1 MTPLI
6 KRSTITLK
14 AEAAVA
20 ASLTLLAMCIE
31 KTTTPSM
38 LLSYAEDMCSGYLDP
53 LFKLLSSPKHIFPSG
68 TTARVIICNSAVDLL
83 KRIATKVDRT
93 SEPLSRSTEAL
104 MKTLQCFFE
113 CFSTAHGKKSDTPLP
128 FPIEE
133 HFGQGENEE
142 EATTAGGREEQLTT
156 IAEETSQ
163 DAVQPVDTEGKKQ
176 VVATFSKA
184 LVHVAYVDFCLLVG
198 QIRLSNH
205 LHNREV
211 IEELH
216 ASYSQKKES
225 HNSSLLSSL
234 LVLAQPE
241 DTADSTQ
248 TSPKSEVSPADQ
260 SKSHEGNIFSYGRSS
275 FFVEPVT
282 LQHSTSMPPIGSTA
296 ASKTSA
302 MSSSN
307 TLPTHERHSVSFAE
321 QGRSHRASSHDG
333 IPDNLGL
340 FDTKFGTS
348 VSPLGRDRA
357 QTFINNGYV

>member
-6 KRSTITLK
+6 KRSTISLK

-31 KTTTPSM
+31 KTTTQSM

-53 LFKLLSSPKHIFPSG
+53 LFKLLSSPKHTFPSG

-83 KRIATKVDRT
+83 KRIAAKIDCT
-93 SEPLSRSTEAL
+93 SDPLSRSTEAL

-142 EATTAGGREEQLTT
+142 EATTGGGRDEQLTT

-163 DAVQPVDTEGKKQ
+163 DTAPSVDTEGKRQ

-198 QIRLSNH
+198 QIRLNNH

-211 IEELH
+211 IGELH
-216 ASYSQKKES
+216 ASYSQKKEPQ
-225 HNSSLLSSL
+225 NNSLLSSL
-234 LVLAQPE
+234 LILAQPE
-241 DTADSTQ
+241 DTADSSTQ
-248 TSPKSEVSPADQ
+248 DSPSTEASQ
-260 SKSHEGNIFSYGRSS
+260 SKTNDGNGIFSYGRSS

-282 LQHSTSMPPIGSTA
+282 LQHSTSAPGPTGA
-296 ASKTSA
+296 AANKTSV
-302 MSSSN
+302 MSSSH
-307 TLPTHERHSVSFAE
+307 TLPSHGRHSVSGE
-321 QGRSHRASSHDG
+321 LSRLHRADSHDG
-333 IPDNLGL
+333 VPDNLGL

-357 QTFINNGYV
+357 QTFVNNGYV